1 MYDIIVSE
9 CQRSGVEKKI
19 DKYFESHGTLTVSEA
34 KSLGISRAMLS
45 YMVRNGRLSR
55 LAQGLYAP
63 INEIPDDLV
72 VIARR
77 SERIVFS
84 HETALA
90 LHRLHNR
97 IPALPTFTVPTGCRS
112 PRSLDNAVV
121 VYHIRKQLFELGR
134 TVVSSFMGNDIP
146 CYDPERTICDVIRSR
161 SRMEVETYT
170 GAIRTYAASS
180 SRNLPLL
187 FYYAKEMGIE
197 RKAHAVMEV
206 LA

>member
-9 CQRSGVEKKI
+9 CQRGAVVDKI
-19 DKYFESHGTLTVSEA
+19 DRYFESHGTLTVSEA

-45 YMVRNGRLSR
+45 YMVQNGKLSR

-63 INEIPDDLV
+63 IDEIPDELA

-90 LHRLHNR
+90 LHKLHNR
-97 IPALPTFTVPTGCRS
+97 IPVLPTFTVPTGCRS

-121 VYHIRKQLFELGR
+121 VYHIRRELFDLGR
-134 TVVSSFMGNDIP
+134 TVVKSFIGNDIP
-146 CYDPERTICDVIRSR
+146 CYDRERTICDVIRSR
-161 SRMEVETYT
+161 SRMEIETYA
-170 GAIRTYAASS
+170 GAIRTYAASA
-180 SRNLPLL
+180 SRNLPQL
-187 FYYAKEMGIE
+187 FNYAKEMGIE
-197 RKAHAVMEV
+197 RKVHAVMEV

>member
-1 MYDIIVSE
+1 MVD
-9 CQRSGVEKKI
+9 KI
-19 DKYFESHGTLTVSEA
+19 DRYFESHGTLTVSEA

-45 YMVRNGRLSR
+45 YMVQNGRLSR

-63 INEIPDDLV
+63 IDEIPDELA

-90 LHRLHNR
+90 LHKLHNR

-121 VYHIRKQLFELGR
+121 VYHIRRELFDLGR
-134 TVVSSFMGNDIP
+134 TVVKSFMGNDIP
-146 CYDPERTICDVIRSR
+146 CYNQERTICDVIRSR
-161 SRMEVETYT
+161 SRMEIETYA
-170 GAIRTYAASS
+170 GAIRTYAASA

-187 FYYAKEMGIE
+187 FIYAKEMGIE
-197 RKAHAVMEV
+197 RKVHAVMEV

>member
-1 MYDIIVSE
+1 ME
-9 CQRSGVEKKI
+9 NKI
-19 DKYFESHGTLTVSEA
+19 DKYFESHGTMTVSEA

-45 YMVRNGRLSR
+45 YMVQNGRLRR

-63 INEIPDDLV
+63 IDEIPDELLV
-72 VIARR
+72 ISRR

-90 LHRLHNR
+90 LHKLHNR
-97 IPALPTFTVPTGCRS
+97 IPALPTFTVPTGFRS
-112 PRSLDNAVV
+112 PRSLDNTVA
-121 VYHIRKQLFELGR
+121 VYHIRRELFDLGR
-134 TVVSSFMGNDIP
+134 TVVKSFMGNAIP

-170 GAIRTYAASS
+170 GSIRTYAASAGK
-180 SRNLPLL
+180 NLPLL
-187 FYYAKEMGIE
+187 FNYAKAMGIE
-197 RKAHAVMEV
+197 KKAHMVMEA

>member
-1 MYDIIVSE
+1 MKE
-9 CQRSGVEKKI
+9 RI
-19 DKYFESHGTLTVSEA
+19 DKYFECHGTLTVSEA

-45 YMVRNGRLSR
+45 YMVQKGKLRR

-63 INEIPDDLV
+63 IDEIPDELLV
-72 VIARR
+72 ISRR
-77 SERIVFS
+77 STRIVFS

-90 LHRLHNR
+90 LHKLHNR

-121 VYHIRKQLFELGR
+121 VYHIRGELFDLGR
-134 TVVSSFMGNDIP
+134 TAVKSFMGNDVP

-161 SRMEVETYT
+161 SRMDVETYT
-170 GAIRTYAASS
+170 GAIRTYAASAS
-180 SRNLPLL
+180 KNLPLL
-187 FYYAKEMGIE
+187 FSYAKEMGIE
-197 RKAHAVMEV
+197 RKVHAVMEV